1 MSVVFEKSQSEMDIL
16 GENGF
21 NNKILLLRN
30 NEFIVLLPNNQLYKS
45 LDECLLCIRD
55 PWDWSMNL

>member
-45 LDECLLCIRD
+45 LDECLLCIRA